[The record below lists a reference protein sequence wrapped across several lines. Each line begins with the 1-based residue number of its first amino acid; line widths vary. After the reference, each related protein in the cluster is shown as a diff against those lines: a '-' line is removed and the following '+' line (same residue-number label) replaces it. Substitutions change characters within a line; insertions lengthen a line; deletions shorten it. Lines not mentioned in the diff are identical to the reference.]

1 MTSEISLRAWAAV
14 MFVIPT
20 LMARDAAGVMWILT
34 ACVVVSGVLGLVTT
48 RHPLLRPS
56 CSRASVRTGDRSPLP
71 TVLPAADG

>member
-34 ACVVVSGVLGLVTT
+34 ACVVVSGVLGLVIT
-48 RHPLLRPS
+48 RHPLLRPQLQPS
-56 CSRASVRTGDRSPLP
+56 LGTDRRPI
-71 TVLPAADG
+71 TAADSPAPSS